1 MGQQFQG
8 FRAGEIVDDR
18 YEIIDTI
25 GQGGFGV
32 VYRARQIAI
41 DRVVAL
47 KVLLPEADTVD
58 PQAVERFRREAVL
71 ISSLESPN
79 TITLYEFGQTNHGLL
94 YTVMEFARGETLRQ
108 TVAREGQLQPNRVV
122 HIIKQSLSSLHEAH
136 QRGIIHRDLKP
147 ANIMVGEYAGQT
159 DHVKILDF
167 GIAKILKSGDTQSTL
182 ALTGRIVGTPRY
194 MAPEQLRGVNP
205 SPAVDLY
212 ALGLVMYEML
222 TGQPAVTANDP
233 MEQVQA
239 QMRPQNFM
247 LPPNLPGV
255 TPTFLGI
262 VNRALEK
269 DPAKRFQAA
278 DVFSRALDGASQI
291 NVPNADAA
299 KTKQVDQAMIAQLQ
313 ANVAQSRQA
322 HVPHG
327 HPHSSRAKKKSGL
340 GIYITFA
347 ALFFLVALSGLA
359 FLLVSSN
366 GADDDKDAGT
376 SSDSGQHQTDT
387 RTQPDTGPSFDTAYA
402 QPDAGTR
409 EDTGPHS
416 ADTAGSPDQTI
427 ANNDTVT
434 TAPDTAGG
442 DQAGQDTSPPPEE
455 IVEADVATADTS
467 AVEVAE
473 QSDTEETPQ
482 QDVAAADV
490 QEEDTEQAGTVTLE
504 VTSSPS
510 RVRLYLDGDELCRTP
525 CDVPVPADGSSVRVR
540 LRKTGYD
547 SVSRDISSSD
557 RPSVEIRLRRQ
568 EREPDARI
576 DIIL

>member
-136 QRGIIHRDLKP
+136 QRGIVHRDLKP

-205 SPAVDLY
+205 TPAVDLY

-239 QMRPQNFM
+239 QMRPGNFM

-278 DVFSRALDGASQI
+278 DVFSRALDGASKI
-291 NVPNADAA
+291 NVPSVDAA
-299 KTKQVDQAMIAQLQ
+299 KTKQVDQAMIQQLQ
-313 ANVAQSRQA
+313 ASVAQQRHA
-322 HVPHG
+322 HGGHQV
-327 HPHSSRAKKKSGL
+327 HPHSAPPKKKSGL

-347 ALFFLVALSGLA
+347 ALFFLVALGGLA
-359 FLLVSSN
+359 FLLVSSDGTDN
-366 GADDDKDAGT
+366 SDAGS
-376 SSDSGQHQTDT
+376 SSDSGQQVDT
-387 RTQPDTGPSFDTAYA
+387 RTQPDTGPSFDSANNR
-402 QPDAGTR
+402 PDAGTR
-409 EDTGPHS
+409 EDTGPS
-416 ADTAGSPDQTI
+416 NNDATGAPDQAVAT
-427 ANNDTVT
+427 NDTVT
-434 TAPDTAGG
+434 PPPDTAGG
-442 DQAGQDTSPPPEE
+442 DEANQDAATPQEE
-455 IVEADVATADTS
+455 VVEADVATADTG

-473 QSDTEETPQ
+473 QTDTEETPQ

-490 QEEDTEQAGTVTLE
+490 QEQDEEPAGTATLE

-525 CDVPVPADGSSVRVR
+525 CDVPVPADGSSIRIR

-547 SVSRDISSSD
+547 SVSRDVSSAD
-557 RPSVEIRLRRQ
+557 LPGVEIRLRRQ
-568 EREPDARI
+568 QTEPDARI